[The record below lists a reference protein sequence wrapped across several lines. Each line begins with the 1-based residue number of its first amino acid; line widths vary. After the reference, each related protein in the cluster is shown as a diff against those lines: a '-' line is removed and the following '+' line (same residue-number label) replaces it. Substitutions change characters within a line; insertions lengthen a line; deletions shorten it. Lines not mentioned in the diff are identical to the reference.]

1 MPMEIIISI
10 LSLIVATFAFIL
22 AYIQVRNQIRPNI
35 KIALVHSTEFG
46 DTMQIE
52 LSRLPQCYQL
62 RSVSVVC
69 QRKCVILNY
78 GIGTFSQNAPQTIQP
93 SDTIQL
99 GYWINADDSNTP
111 SSLTFWFTVAK
122 STYKRALRLGFRSVL
137 SPYFSG
143 CELPVVSRTND
154 II

>member
-1 MPMEIIISI
+1 MPMETIISI

-62 RSVSVVC
+62 RSVSVEC

-78 GIGTFSQNAPQTIQP
+78 GIGAFTPNAPQTIQP
-93 SDTIQL
+93 SKNIQL
-99 GYWINADDSNTP
+99 DYWINGDSNNTSNP
-111 SSLTFWFTVAK
+111 IVFWFTVAK
-122 STYKRALRLGFRSVL
+122 SPYKRALRLGFRSVL

-143 CELPVVSRTND
+143 CELPVVSRAND